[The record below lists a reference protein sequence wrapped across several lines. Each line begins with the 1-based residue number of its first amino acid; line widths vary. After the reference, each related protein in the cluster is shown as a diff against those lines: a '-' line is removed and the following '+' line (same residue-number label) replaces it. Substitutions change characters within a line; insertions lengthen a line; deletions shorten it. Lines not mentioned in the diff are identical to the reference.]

1 MWCASTWRTLITA
14 LCVRKKKTTLEKHFV
29 VLCCDFIFILGC
41 CWNLKAKKS
50 RARKIFKFMRF
61 CWNFFSGVHKQ
72 LRNFMIQKI
81 LIPLSLSITIG
92 TCVSETEWFLMFS
105 AFGKGNDTFPKV
117 PALPGIKNRAAS
129 TQINLF
135 FSRFIQISA
144 KYFFGRKN

>member
-1 MWCASTWRTLITA
+1 
-14 LCVRKKKTTLEKHFV
+14 
-29 VLCCDFIFILGC
+29 
-41 CWNLKAKKS
+41 
-50 RARKIFKFMRF
+50 
-61 CWNFFSGVHKQ
+61 
-72 LRNFMIQKI
+72 
-81 LIPLSLSITIG
+81 
-92 TCVSETEWFLMFS
+92 MFS